1 MKDEALLVTAAINNS
16 RLCLRLHLDRTVVY
30 RLA

>member
-16 RLCLRLHLDRTVVY
+16 RLCLRCTSIEPSSTG
-30 RLA
+30 